1 MLVPE
6 GIGNI
11 SIYTDLGRFMLAS
24 YGVLISKVI
33 HEKYIYKEYIC
44 VDSCEPNLMRP
55 AIYGVYHHITV
66 LGKKNDICCHVYD
79 VTGFLIE
86 NYDKLAINRNLRLI
100 NVGNYLFIHD
110 TEDHGY
116 SMGYNYNGRLSSS
129 EI

>member
-1 MLVPE
+1 
-6 GIGNI
+6 
-11 SIYTDLGRFMLAS
+11 MLAS

-44 VDSCEPNLMRP
+44 VDSCEPKLMRP

-100 NVGNYLFIHD
+100 NIGDYLFIHD

>member
-1 MLVPE
+1 MGCRYRPDQIPNDISVIWEKTHKIYDEILVPE

-55 AIYGVYHHITV
+55 AIYGAYHHITV
-66 LGKKNDICCHVYD
+66 LGKENDICDHVYD
-79 VTGFLIE
+79 VTGFLCE
-86 NYDKLAINRNLRLI
+86 KCDKCYR
-100 NVGNYLFIHD
+100 
-110 TEDHGY
+110 
-116 SMGYNYNGRLSSS
+116 
-129 EI
+129 